1 MGGFPTA
8 PSHGRLWHLPC
19 LVCHGPWHAISCY
32 RTLKYGTLA
41 DQVGDLWLP
50 EDPEGGLDDDEKLG
64 MAALVNPR
72 SYLDI
77 VYECSEWYVYIM
89 IYLYYYFVV
98 CIFMCIYILYAF
110 VALSFSIFKCWYIHV
125 YSTESYL
132 YWLLIYVLVFLI
144 GRVLISEYN
153 KCKGP
158 DHVTKLIG
166 STWKT
171 CVSGEGG

>member
-1 MGGFPTA
+1 MGGFPNR

-50 EDPEGGLDDDEKLG
+50 EDPEGGLDDDEKSG

-72 SYLDI
+72 SYLEI
-77 VYECSEWYVYIM
+77 VYECSERYVYIM

-98 CIFMCIYILYAF
+98 CIFL
-110 VALSFSIFKCWYIHV
+110 
-125 YSTESYL
+125 
-132 YWLLIYVLVFLI
+132 
-144 GRVLISEYN
+144 
-153 KCKGP
+153 
-158 DHVTKLIG
+158 
-166 STWKT
+166 
-171 CVSGEGG
+171 CV